1 METRWIDGI
10 GKLLILL
17 YFFLLRLST
26 AIIKLSF
33 ISIFLNF
40 ESHKSIA
47 RLINDRSS
55 NIALEIEDR
64 GGIIKL

>member
-10 GKLLILL
+10 DKLLILL